1 MPLFLTKVFDDSFT
15 VPAPVIAAWM
25 VGVGL
30 LMIGRFK
37 TPSFKKT
44 TVYADQV
51 HWMVVAFVAL
61 VAALATYPWA
71 TLLMLDLLYAG
82 VLLLA
87 VFRKKSLI

>member
-1 MPLFLTKVFDDSFT
+1 M
-15 VPAPVIAAWM
+15 IAAWM

-44 TVYADQV
+44 TVYADQA

-71 TLLMLDLLYAG
+71 TLLLLDLFYITM
-82 VLLLA
+82 LLFT
-87 VFRKKSLI
+87 VFRKKSLN